1 MATGG
6 YHDDVAAQRL
16 LRITSV
22 AEESLEFLAPIGG
35 YAKLPL
41 VSLEEAVE
49 PLESILPDVQSH
61 AYIAKQKCKKPADDL
76 TQDESAAI
84 MLYTMSWEP
93 MDECLYF
100 ALNHTLRIP
109 TADRQQKLKQWHPY
123 LRLFLNALFRLPT
136 THTIAYRGVTLD
148 LTSKYIKGE
157 TIVWWGFSSCTTDVE
172 VLQAELFLGDKG
184 ARTMFTLECETARNI
199 RKHSFFPVE
208 EEVLLLAA
216 TKFHVNG
223 CLRQGDLRIVQ
234 LKEITKP
241 PSLLQPIPNVFP
253 PIKPLPTGNLTLIS
267 FLVLSHFTL
276 SNICVFHHATYLSFV
291 TIFPLFLNS

>member
-1 MATGG
+1 MTTGQ

-16 LRITSV
+16 QRITNV
-22 AEESLEFLAPIGG
+22 AEEPLEFLAPIDG

-41 VSLEEAVE
+41 VSLEEAVK
-49 PLESILPDVQSH
+49 PLESILPNVQSH

-84 MLYTMSWEP
+84 MLYTMSWAP
-93 MDECLYF
+93 IDECLYF
-100 ALNHTLRIP
+100 ALNRTLRTP
-109 TADRQQKLKQWHPY
+109 TADRQQKLEQWHSY
-123 LRLFLNALFRLPT
+123 LRLFLNGLQQLPT
-136 THTIAYRGVTLD
+136 THTMAYRGVPLD

-172 VLQAELFLGDKG
+172 VLQKEIFLGDKG

-216 TKFHVNG
+216 TKFQVNG

-241 PSLLQPIPNVFP
+241 PSLLQPIPQHSTKLDLSRNYIGDEDAKYLADALKSVM
-253 PIKPLPTGNLTLIS
+253 
-267 FLVLSHFTL
+267 VLKIFTSL
-276 SNICVFHHATYLSFV
+276 DL
-291 TIFPLFLNS
+291 L